1 MVYLKNDSEFYELIK
16 EDRVLVDFYADWCNP
31 CKMLDMILQ
40 DVTDIKVVKVDVDKF
55 RGIAKEYKIMSIPA
69 LKIFSNGEVVKE
81 KVGFTT
87 RDELNI
93 FIRE

>member
-1 MVYLKNDSEFYELIK
+1 MVYIKNDSEFYELIK

-69 LKIFSNGEVVKE
+69 IKIFSNGEVVKE

-93 FIRE
+93 FIIE